1 MKVFFIISFLSVLI
15 FGFNFPEAQVYIC
28 NSSGAKKYH
37 YKKNCRGLSNCKKEI
52 KEVSLE
58 RASELGRTLCGWE
71 D

>member
-1 MKVFFIISFLSVLI
+1 MKILFTISFLGLLFLEFHFS
-15 FGFNFPEAQVYIC
+15 ETQVYLC

-52 KEVSLE
+52 KKVSLE
-58 RASELGRTLCGWE
+58 TAQERGRTLCGWE